1 MGAIEAKLNEIG
13 YSLPPPFIYPK
24 SSRRGG
30 VRVGNM
36 LFLSGHGVSPASF
49 PGVRLTGKLGSDMT
63 AEEGYAAA
71 RAVALS
77 MLASLKRAL
86 GDLDHVKQVVRLF
99 GMVNST
105 PEFAQ
110 QSLVIDGAS
119 DLFFELF
126 GAEAGCHARSAVG
139 MAALPHGMAVEING
153 EFEIVP

>member
-1 MGAIEAKLNEIG
+1 MGMLEAKLNEMG
-13 YSLPPPFIYPK
+13 HRLPPPFIYPK
-24 SSRRGG
+24 ASRCGG
-30 VRVGNM
+30 VKVGNM
-36 LFLSGHGVSPASF
+36 LFLSGHGVSAASF
-49 PGVRLTGKLGSDMT
+49 PGLRLTGKLGSDMT
-63 AEEGYAAA
+63 TDEGYAAA

-99 GMVNST
+99 GMVNSAPT
-105 PEFAQ
+105 FAQ

-126 GAEAGCHARSAVG
+126 GPKAGCHARSAVG